1 MSILSR
7 YLIRQM
13 VGPMVFATLA
23 LTGVIWLTQSLRVI
37 DRIVNQGLPF
47 GSFLYMTVLL
57 LPNILT
63 MILPIALFGA
73 LLFAYNRLFADS
85 ELVVMRAVGWNDWAL
100 ARPAL
105 IVAGA
110 VTTVVAVL
118 ALWLGPWGLSE
129 LRATQYEF
137 RSNLSA
143 ILLQEGVF
151 NNPSTGLTVYVRQ
164 RDPGGELHGI
174 LVHDNRDPQKPVTI
188 MAEKGALVRT
198 PEGPRFVM
206 INGNRQQIEQSKHD
220 VGLLYFDSY
229 TLDLR
234 PYLKDDGAGWR
245 DPGERPLA
253 ELLAGNFTTP
263 DDIANASRLT
273 KEAHRRMAA
282 PLLVPALTLIAL
294 AAVLGGEFSRR
305 GQNLRLIIAAFGAL
319 AVEVAAL
326 AANYLAGKTLSLLPV
341 LYLAPLAFTVG
352 AAILLFRP
360 MRPRRQ
366 GAPDAGSGPAT
377 PAEAA

>member
-47 GSFLYMTVLL
+47 GSFLYMTILL

-73 LLFAYNRLFADS
+73 LLFAYNRLFTDS

-105 IVAGA
+105 IVAGW
-110 VTTVVAVL
+110 VTAIVTVL
-118 ALWLGPWGLSE
+118 ALWLGPLGLSE

-137 RSNLSA
+137 RTNLSA

-151 NNPSTGLTVYVRQ
+151 NNPSSGLTVYVRQ

-174 LVHDNRDPQKPVTI
+174 MVHDNRDPQKPVTI

-234 PYLKDDGAGWR
+234 PYLQDDGAGWR
-245 DPGERPLA
+245 DPGERPLT
-253 ELLAGNFTTP
+253 ELLAGDFTTP
-263 DDIANASRLT
+263 DDKANASRLT

-282 PLLVPALTLIAL
+282 PLLVPALTMIAL
-294 AAVLGGEFSRR
+294 AGVLGGEFSRR
-305 GQNLRLIIAAFGAL
+305 GQNLRLIAAAMGAL

-326 AANYLAGKTLSLLPV
+326 AANYLAGKSLTMVPL
-341 LYLAPLAFTVG
+341 LYAAPLAFAAG
-352 AAILLFRP
+352 AAFILFRP
-360 MRPRRQ
+360 VRPRRQ
-366 GAPDAGSGPAT
+366 AAAPAT

>member
-47 GSFLYMTVLL
+47 GSFLYMTILL

-73 LLFAYNRLFADS
+73 LLFAYNRLFTDS

-105 IVAGA
+105 IVAGW
-110 VTTVVAVL
+110 VTAIVTVL
-118 ALWLGPWGLSE
+118 ALWLGPLGLSE

-137 RSNLSA
+137 RTNLSA

-151 NNPSTGLTVYVRQ
+151 NNPSSGLTVYVRQ

-174 LVHDNRDPQKPVTI
+174 MVHDNRDPQKPVTI

-234 PYLKDDGAGWR
+234 PYLQDDGAGWR
-245 DPGERPLA
+245 DPGERPLT
-253 ELLAGNFTTP
+253 ELLAGDFTTP
-263 DDIANASRLT
+263 DDKANASRLT
-273 KEAHRRMAA
+273 KEAHRRLAA
-282 PLLVPALTLIAL
+282 PLLVPALTMIAL
-294 AAVLGGEFSRR
+294 AGVLGGEFSRR
-305 GQNLRLIIAAFGAL
+305 GQNLRLIAAAMGAL

-326 AANYLAGKTLSLLPV
+326 AANYLAGKSLTMVPL
-341 LYLAPLAFTVG
+341 LYAAPLAFAAG
-352 AAILLFRP
+352 AAFILFRP
-360 MRPRRQ
+360 VRPRRQ
-366 GAPDAGSGPAT
+366 AAAPVS

>member
-47 GSFLYMTVLL
+47 GSFLYMTILL

-73 LLFAYNRLFADS
+73 LLFAYNRLFTDS

-105 IVAGA
+105 IVAGW
-110 VTTVVAVL
+110 VTAIVTVL
-118 ALWLGPWGLSE
+118 ALWLGPLGLSE

-137 RSNLSA
+137 RTNLSA

-151 NNPSTGLTVYVRQ
+151 NNPSSGLTVYVRQ

-174 LVHDNRDPQKPVTI
+174 MVHDNRDPQKPVTI

-234 PYLKDDGAGWR
+234 PYLQDDGAGWR
-245 DPGERPLA
+245 DPGERPLT
-253 ELLAGNFTTP
+253 ELLAGDFTTP
-263 DDIANASRLT
+263 DDKANASRLT
-273 KEAHRRMAA
+273 KEAHRRLAA
-282 PLLVPALTLIAL
+282 PLLVPALTMIAL
-294 AAVLGGEFSRR
+294 AGVLGGEFSRR
-305 GQNLRLIIAAFGAL
+305 GQNLRLIAAAMGAL

-326 AANYLAGKTLSLLPV
+326 AANYLAGKSLTMVPL
-341 LYLAPLAFTVG
+341 LYAAPLAFAAG
-352 AAILLFRP
+352 AAFILFRP
-360 MRPRRQ
+360 ARPRRQ
-366 GAPDAGSGPAT
+366 AAAPAT

>member
-47 GSFLYMTVLL
+47 GSFLYMTILL

-73 LLFAYNRLFADS
+73 LLFAYNRLFTDS

-105 IVAGA
+105 VVAGW
-110 VTTVVAVL
+110 VTAIVTVL
-118 ALWLGPWGLSE
+118 ALWLGPLGLSE

-137 RSNLSA
+137 RTNLSA

-151 NNPSTGLTVYVRQ
+151 NNPSSGLTVYVRQ

-174 LVHDNRDPQKPVTI
+174 MVHDNRDPQKPVTI

-245 DPGERPLA
+245 DPGERPLT
-253 ELLAGNFTTP
+253 ELLAGDFTTP
-263 DDIANASRLT
+263 DDKANASRLT
-273 KEAHRRMAA
+273 KEAHRRLAA
-282 PLLVPALTLIAL
+282 PLLVPALTMIAL
-294 AAVLGGEFSRR
+294 AGVLGGEFSRR
-305 GQNLRLIIAAFGAL
+305 GQNLRLIAAAMGAL

-326 AANYLAGKTLSLLPV
+326 AANYLAGKSLTMVPL
-341 LYLAPLAFTVG
+341 LYAAPLAFTVG
-352 AAILLFRP
+352 AAFILVRP
-360 MRPRRQ
+360 ARPRRQ
-366 GAPDAGSGPAT
+366 AAAPAT

>member
-47 GSFLYMTVLL
+47 GSFLYMTILL

-63 MILPIALFGA
+63 MILPIAMFGA
-73 LLFAYNRLFADS
+73 LLFAYNRLFSDS

-110 VTTVVAVL
+110 ITAIVAAL

-137 RSNLSA
+137 RTNLSA

-151 NNPSTGLTVYVRQ
+151 NNPSSGLTVYVRQ

-188 MAEKGALVRT
+188 MAESGALVRT

-206 INGNRQQIEQSKHD
+206 VNGNRQQIEQSRHD
-220 VGLLYFDSY
+220 IGLLYFDSY
-229 TLDLR
+229 TLDLK
-234 PYLKDDGAGWR
+234 PYLQDEGAGWR
-245 DPGERPLA
+245 DPGERPLG

-263 DDIANASRLT
+263 DDRANASRLT
-273 KEAHRRMAA
+273 KEAHRRLAA
-282 PLLVPALTLIAL
+282 PLMVPALTLIAL

-305 GQNLRLIIAAFGAL
+305 GQNLRLIVAALGAL
-319 AVEVAAL
+319 AVEVTAL
-326 AANYLAGKTLSLLPV
+326 AANYLAGKTLALVPL
-341 LYLAPLAFTVG
+341 LYLAPIAFIAG
-352 AAILLFRP
+352 AAFLLFRP
-360 MRPRRQ
+360 VRPRRRAN
-366 GAPDAGSGPAT
+366 APSA